1 MKKIAATIATGILLA
16 GVTVSSVSAAE
27 VQIDKGETLWDI
39 SKTNNISV
47 EKLME
52 MNDLKNTI
60 IHPNQKLVISE
71 EYIVEKG
78 DTLSKIAAKLDV
90 TVDDLR
96 SWNNLESD
104 FIVEGD
110 NLVINGST
118 TESNVVKEEPASTTY
133 EDTSVEEAEAAQKA
147 AEEQAAEEAEA
158 AQKAAEEQAAE
169 EAEAAQKAAEEQA
182 AEEAEAAQKAA
193 EEQAAEEAAAA
204 QKAAEEQAAEEA
216 AAAQKAAEE
225 QAAEEAEAAQKAA
238 EEKKEKEA
246 ATKTVKQVNDA
257 EQNTDGKTFNVT
269 ATAYTAKCNGCSG
282 HTATGVDLNA
292 NPNAKVIAVDPN
304 VIPLGSKVHVEGYG
318 TATAADTGGA
328 INGNKIDVHV
338 PSKEAAQG
346 WGVKTV
352 KVTVI
357 D

>member
-1 MKKIAATIATGILLA
+1 
-16 GVTVSSVSAAE
+16 
-27 VQIDKGETLWDI
+27 
-39 SKTNNISV
+39 
-47 EKLME
+47 
-52 MNDLKNTI
+52 
-60 IHPNQKLVISE
+60 
-71 EYIVEKG
+71 
-78 DTLSKIAAKLDV
+78 
-90 TVDDLR
+90 
-96 SWNNLESD
+96 
-104 FIVEGD
+104 
-110 NLVINGST
+110 
-118 TESNVVKEEPASTTY
+118 
-133 EDTSVEEAEAAQKA
+133 EAAQKA

-204 QKAAEEQAAEEA
+204 QKAAAEQAAEEA
-216 AAAQKAAEE
+216 A
-225 QAAEEAEAAQKAA
+225 AAQKAA

>member
-1 MKKIAATIATGILLA
+1 
-16 GVTVSSVSAAE
+16 
-27 VQIDKGETLWDI
+27 
-39 SKTNNISV
+39 
-47 EKLME
+47 
-52 MNDLKNTI
+52 
-60 IHPNQKLVISE
+60 VISE

-147 AEEQAAEEAEA
+147 AEEQAAEEDEA
-158 AQKAAEEQAAE
+158 AKKAAEEEAVE
-169 EAEAAQKAAEEQA
+169 EAE
-182 AEEAEAAQKAA
+182 
-193 EEQAAEEAAAA
+193 
-204 QKAAEEQAAEEA
+204 
-216 AAAQKAAEE
+216 AAQKAAEE

-257 EQNTDGKTFNVT
+257 EQNTDGKTF
-269 ATAYTAKCNGCSG
+269 
-282 HTATGVDLNA
+282 
-292 NPNAKVIAVDPN
+292 
-304 VIPLGSKVHVEGYG
+304 
-318 TATAADTGGA
+318 
-328 INGNKIDVHV
+328 
-338 PSKEAAQG
+338 
-346 WGVKTV
+346 
-352 KVTVI
+352 
-357 D
+357 